1 MLKIHNTGKISIAE
15 LADPDIII
23 STIQDAVDLLGES
36 YFSGCSSIIIR
47 EENLHPDFFRLH
59 TNLAGDILQ
68 KFSNYQ
74 MKLAVVGDF
83 SKYKSKSLQE
93 FIGESNRGNRIF
105 FVGDLEEAVSMLTS
119 K

>member
-15 LADPDIII
+15 LADPETII
-23 STIQDAVDLLGES
+23 SSLQDAVDLLGET

-83 SKYKSKSLQE
+83 SKFKSKSLQD
-93 FIGESNRGNRIF
+93 FIRESNRGNRIF
-105 FVGDLEEAVSMLTS
+105 FIGSLEEAITKLSGN
-119 K
+119 

>member
-15 LADPDIII
+15 LADPDSII
-23 STIQDAVDLLGES
+23 SSVQDAVDLLGES
-36 YFSGCSSIIIR
+36 HFSGCSGIIVR

-74 MKLAVVGDF
+74 MKLAVVGEF
-83 SKYKSKSLQE
+83 SKFKSKSLQE
-93 FIGESNRGNRIF
+93 FIGESNRGNRVF
-105 FVGDLEEAVSMLTS
+105 FVGNSDEAINKLSG